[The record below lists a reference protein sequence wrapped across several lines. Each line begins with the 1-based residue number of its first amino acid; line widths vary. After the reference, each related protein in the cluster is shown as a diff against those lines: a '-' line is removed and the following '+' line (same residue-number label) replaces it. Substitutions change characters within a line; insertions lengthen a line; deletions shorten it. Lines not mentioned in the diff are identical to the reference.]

1 MKLSCLPVSFFEE
14 ILSGRMKLNE
24 WASIGAELGLDA
36 VDLSI
41 LFLPELAHAA
51 ARAARRQIESAGM
64 RVAMLTTY
72 PDFTHPD
79 ARLRQI
85 ELDKECHAVSLAA
98 ELGAELIRV
107 TAGQAHPETGT
118 EEGICWAVEGLQRL
132 VEGTKGT
139 GVRLVYE
146 NHAKPGAWQYTDFS
160 QPPAVFLEILS
171 GVDCPELGVN
181 FDTGNAAAFA
191 DDPLEFLERLLPR
204 VTSVHASDTSTRGQL
219 KHTLLGT
226 GLTPYPEIFRRLKK
240 AGWDG
245 WICMEEASYRG
256 REGVILAAD
265 FIRATWA
272 EARAEA

>member
-1 MKLSCLPVSFFEE
+1 
-14 ILSGRMKLNE
+14 MKLNE
-24 WASIGAELGLDA
+24 WACIGAEVGLEA

-41 LFLPELAHAA
+41 LFLPELTLSA
-51 ARAARRQIESAGM
+51 ARAARQQIQAAGM

-79 ARLRQI
+79 AVQRQL

-107 TAGQAHPETGT
+107 TAGQAHPETGV
-118 EEGICWAVEGLQRL
+118 EEGIYWAVEGLQHL
-132 VEGTKGT
+132 VERTKSE
-139 GVRLVYE
+139 GVHLVYE

-160 QPPAVFLEILS
+160 QPPEVFLKILS
-171 GVDCPELGVN
+171 GVDDPELGVN
-181 FDTGNAAAFA
+181 FDTGNATAFA
-191 DDPLEFLERLLPR
+191 DDPLEILEQILPR
-204 VTSVHASDTSTRGQL
+204 LTSVHASDTSTRGQL
-219 KHTLLGT
+219 NHTLLGT
-226 GLTPYPEIFRRLKK
+226 GLTPYHEIFQRLKR

-265 FIRATWA
+265 FIRGAWA
-272 EARAEA
+272 KA